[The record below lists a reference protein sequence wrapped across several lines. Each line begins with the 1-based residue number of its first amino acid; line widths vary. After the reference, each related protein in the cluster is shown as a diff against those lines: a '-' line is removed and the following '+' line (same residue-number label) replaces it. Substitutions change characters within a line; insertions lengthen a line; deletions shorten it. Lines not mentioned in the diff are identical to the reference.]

1 MQRGKV
7 EGEGRG
13 TMLGGRMI
21 GEGAGVRY
29 SRDREKVQV
38 EGRKQR

>member
-13 TMLGGRMI
+13 RMSGGRLREKALGGC
-21 GEGAGVRY
+21 RY
-29 SRDREKVQV
+29 EREREKVQV
-38 EGRKQR
+38 EGSK